1 MAILTF
7 AGFHIAHMAHIAVNF
22 IIACFSEFDS
32 SFFTSLCCAP
42 VFSTKLVIVST
53 RSLVFVR
60 ARKQDRGRKL
70 EHGTLFLVLLAYFAK
85 GKGKKKNQYT
95 TGERRIKGNQT
106 K

>member
-70 EHGTLFLVLLAYFAK
+70 LFLVLFAYFAK

-95 TGERRIKGNQT
+95 TDEREMKQMKHKCG
-106 K
+106 